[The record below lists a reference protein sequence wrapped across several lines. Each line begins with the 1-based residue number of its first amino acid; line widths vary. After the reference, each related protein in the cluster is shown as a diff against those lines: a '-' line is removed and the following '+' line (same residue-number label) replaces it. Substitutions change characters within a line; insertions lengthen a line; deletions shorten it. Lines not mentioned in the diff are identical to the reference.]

1 MIVNCGNVDTLPY
14 ADKLKLVAGRNGLD
28 RIIKW
33 VHYLENPEYI
43 VWLKGGELILTTCV
57 FMKDVTSELLKLV
70 KELNSRKVSGL
81 VLNIGPYI
89 NETPK
94 EVIDAANFFD
104 FPVFEL
110 PFQVRFI
117 DISQSI
123 CREIFMSRLQQESM
137 NSFMKNIIYGDLPC
151 SEETINRAIFY
162 GYDPDKVYCTFVI
175 FIDNFTKLVAKNG
188 TWDEEAAFGVMQQIS
203 QVIID
208 VMNDYDESVIRVI
221 EGNSIIII
229 FPVDKGKEAK
239 INSMAQNIVENM
251 KRKLKYIKISIG
263 IGGVWRKLENFKRSV
278 DRAQKALKVLGIMK
292 NRNNICNY
300 DDIGIYRLLFEMGE
314 KQDMKIFYYDILG
327 KLIDYDSKNSTELL
341 QTLKVYIEENCNLVR
356 TAQLL
361 FVHKNTVK
369 YRIRR
374 IEQICNCDLRN
385 MHDLLN
391 FDMAFK
397 IKDFTK
403 CI

>member
-81 VLNIGPYI
+81 VLNVGPYI

-208 VMNDYDESVIRVI
+208 VMSDYDESVIRVI

-278 DRAQKALKVLGIMK
+278 DRAQKP
-292 NRNNICNY
+292 
-300 DDIGIYRLLFEMGE
+300 
-314 KQDMKIFYYDILG
+314 
-327 KLIDYDSKNSTELL
+327 
-341 QTLKVYIEENCNLVR
+341 
-356 TAQLL
+356 
-361 FVHKNTVK
+361 
-369 YRIRR
+369 
-374 IEQICNCDLRN
+374 
-385 MHDLLN
+385 
-391 FDMAFK
+391 
-397 IKDFTK
+397 
-403 CI
+403 